1 MLYTLY
7 SRSTAIDLLSSG
19 RVRDSRRQHIQHQLD
34 SLRFY
39 DSVPLYDGLRR
50 FTPAT
55 TTTTAVAQ
63 DPSTGHRCNKKYLD
77 CDQSNVYFSPDIFSS
92 IPLNIKNTN

>member
-1 MLYTLY
+1 MDVVY

-19 RVRDSRRQHIQHQLD
+19 RLGDSCRQHIQHQLD

-50 FTPAT
+50 FTPT
-55 TTTTAVAQ
+55 TTTTSAVAP
-63 DPSTGHRCNKKYLD
+63 DPITGQICYA
-77 CDQSNVYFSPDIFSS
+77 SYAVYRLQEDDALWASS
-92 IPLNIKNTN
+92 ACLYDVT

>member
-1 MLYTLY
+1 LY
-7 SRSTAIDLLSSG
+7 SRSTAIDLLSPG

-55 TTTTAVAQ
+55 TTTTAAAPE
-63 DPSTGHRCNKKYLD
+63 PSTGHRRKNVFTNFVFNFKKHVF
-77 CDQSNVYFSPDIFSS
+77 NV
-92 IPLNIKNTN
+92 